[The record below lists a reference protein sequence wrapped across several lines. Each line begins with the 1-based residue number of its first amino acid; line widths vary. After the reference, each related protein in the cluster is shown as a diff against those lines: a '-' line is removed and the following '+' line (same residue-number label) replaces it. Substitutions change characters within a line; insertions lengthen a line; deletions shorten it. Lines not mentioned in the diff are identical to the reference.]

1 MIQVFSFT
9 HQSFTKLPFWGSWG
23 QMGKEGRTHGTLN
36 KSSVFSLCL
45 LTQTSCHAAIACSR
59 GLGRASERTGREA
72 KVWSTPG
79 DAPPLQT
86 WAIRLAQ
93 WGLPCLQLFP
103 SLFSFMAILKVIG
116 FKIYWV
122 LLHTLHIVNQV
133 DGETLGPKPF
143 TISEPFSW
151 PMPWGFG
158 TQQWCIKFCR
168 QLNKTLIYF
177 LKVRNM
183 KETKESII

>member
-59 GLGRASERTGREA
+59 GLGRASERKGREA

-93 WGLPCLQLFP
+93 WGLPCLQIFP

-122 LLHTLHIVNQV
+122 LLHTLHIRLMEKLLGQNHSPSLNHSPGLCHGDLEHNSDVQV
-133 DGETLGPKPF
+133 L
-143 TISEPFSW
+143 
-151 PMPWGFG
+151 
-158 TQQWCIKFCR
+158 
-168 QLNKTLIYF
+168 
-177 LKVRNM
+177 
-183 KETKESII
+183 